1 MMNYTIHCVS
11 LGFTLIS
18 LWHVP
23 FKSYVDV
30 HDPCK
35 NRYLDISILLFK
47 GCSFLLIL
55 AVM

>member
-1 MMNYTIHCVS
+1 MNYTIHCVS